1 MFVGAVVGGTVDD
14 VVFAAD
20 EAPVVP
26 FAVEPAGRMVLVMR
40 VVEVNVERTR
50 SEPTVTPTESDVDTT
65 TDGEVL
71 LPVAEACVPLV
82 DAPLAAA

>member
-14 VVFAAD
+14 VVFAD
-20 EAPVVP
+20 DAPVVP
-26 FAVEPAGRMVLVMR
+26 FAVEPAGTTVLVKR

-50 SEPTVTPTESDVDTT
+50 SEPTVTPTEIDVETT
-65 TDGEVL
+65 TDGAVL

-82 DAPLAAA
+82 DAPLAA